1 MTQTQLEIF
10 PRREDT
16 IISTY
21 TRLTALLAAVGTR
34 DISIV
39 KILIQHGA
47 IVNFPASGPVK
58 RTPLQRAAE
67 IGSMEMASLLLEHG
81 AEVNAPPARDGGGT
95 ALQLAAMGG
104 YIGIAWELMTKG
116 ADVNAKASVLNGRTA
131 LEGASEHGRFDMV
144 AVLLK
149 AGAADNGKDH
159 AQLKRAIEFAK
170 ENGHF
175 HICEF
180 LIDDQPLMEENEFIN
195 YEGEGAMV
203 EE

>member
-1 MTQTQLEIF
+1 MFLGAHCDANGIVSQLEIVSF
-10 PRREDT
+10 RGSRT
-16 IISTY
+16 TSITY
-21 TRLTALLAAVGTR
+21 IRLTAFLAAVGTR
-34 DISIV
+34 DVSV
-39 KILIQHGA
+39 AKLLIQHGA
-47 IVNFPASGPVK
+47 NVNFPANGPVK

-67 IGSMEMASLLLEHG
+67 IGSMDIANLLLEHG

-116 ADVNAKASVLNGRTA
+116 ANVDAKASAANGRTA
-131 LEGASEHGRFDMV
+131 LEGASEHGRLDMV

-159 AQLKRAIEFAK
+159 AQLKRAMEFAK

-175 HICEF
+175 HIF
-180 LIDDQPLMEENEFIN
+180 KIKGFKT
-195 YEGEGAMV
+195 
-203 EE
+203 